1 MNCAPVAVCERCIR
15 TQVVHYS
22 CFRVTT
28 VLRCSRKTSHRWE
41 NISMLESAAYSAY
54 DRSAKVESANE
65 AIEELPMQ
73 TAVELHVTW
82 DWGIR

>member
-1 MNCAPVAVCERCIR
+1 
-15 TQVVHYS
+15 
-22 CFRVTT
+22 
-28 VLRCSRKTSHRWE
+28 
-41 NISMLESAAYSAY
+41 MLESAAYSAY

-73 TAVELHVTW
+73 TPVELHVTW